1 MGQKSEI
8 RSQKTVVPL
17 TEQQRALLT
26 LLASATI
33 DGLTVEGLLL
43 AVKSAGFEDLT
54 LDDVKGPAGLQSL
67 ARYGL
72 AMFSADSRWRITRKG
87 KEAIG

>member
-1 MGQKSEI
+1 MGRPSPNSKLQSPNL
-8 RSQKTVVPL
+8 S
-17 TEQQRALLT
+17 EQQRALLA
-26 LLASATI
+26 LVNAAGI
-33 DGLTVEGLLL
+33 DGITVEGLLL

-54 LDDVKGPAGLQSL
+54 LDDVKGPTGLQAL
-67 ARYGL
+67 ARHGL